1 MNSYSF
7 MSTKEEGSK
16 VKLFHFF
23 RSTPKRALICG
34 CKLGPE
40 KIPVHNTCFHYLSSF
55 RCALATISV
64 HYWLLA
70 SPSEIMDSQCNERIS
85 TKQSVSATA
94 SQQAKNRNKL
104 NGSQCRI
111 NGWKTRWKLRFH
123 GLCWIITKWCTNDP
137 KWTNYIVQKEEGRI
151 NNQTKTKCFSQTREL
166 IYDFKR
172 PCILSFLATS
182 SRHPEAGNKSIPR
195 HGNGA

>member
-7 MSTKEEGSK
+7 MSKKKK
-16 VKLFHFF
+16 VPKWNFSFF
-23 RSTPKRALICG
+23 RSTPERALICG

-94 SQQAKNRNKL
+94 SKQAKNRNKL

-111 NGWKTRWKLRFH
+111 NGWKTWWKLRFH

-137 KWTNYIVQKEEGRI
+137 KWTNYIVQKEEEELTIKRKRSASHRPENWFMISRDLAFCPSSQHLLGTLKRVT
-151 NNQTKTKCFSQTREL
+151 NQ
-166 IYDFKR
+166 YH
-172 PCILSFLATS
+172 ATGME
-182 SRHPEAGNKSIPR
+182 HN
-195 HGNGA
+195 